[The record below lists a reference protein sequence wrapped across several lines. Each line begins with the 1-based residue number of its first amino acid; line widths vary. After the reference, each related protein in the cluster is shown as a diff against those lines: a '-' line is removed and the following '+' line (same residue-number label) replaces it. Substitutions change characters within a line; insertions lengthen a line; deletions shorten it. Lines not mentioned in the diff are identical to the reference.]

1 MTEAVIIDGGGPSMT
16 MTAHWLHLKLG
27 LPLVEQDDEALRGDG
42 DSQVSEADLIARQK
56 AFAAAPLTVRFLA
69 R

>member
-1 MTEAVIIDGGGPSMT
+1 MT

-27 LPLVEQDDEALRGDG
+27 LPLVEQDDEALRGDS
-42 DSQVSEADLIARQK
+42 DSHVSEADLIARQK

>member
-1 MTEAVIIDGGGPSMT
+1 MT

-27 LPLVEQDDEALRGDG
+27 LPLVEQNDEALHGNS
-42 DSQVSEADLIARQK
+42 DSHVNEADLIARQK
-56 AFAAAPLTVRFLA
+56 AFAAAPLTVQFLA

>member
-1 MTEAVIIDGGGPSMT
+1 MT

-27 LPLVEQDDEALRGDG
+27 LPLVEHDEVTPGADP
-42 DSQVSEADLIARQK
+42 DSPVAAAELIARQK
-56 AFAAAPLTVRFLA
+56 AFAAQPLSVQFLT

>member
-1 MTEAVIIDGGGPSMT
+1 MT

-27 LPLVEQDDEALRGDG
+27 LPLAEQDLETPGADG
-42 DSQVSEADLIARQK
+42 DSPVSEADLIARQK
-56 AFAAAPLTVRFLA
+56 AFAAAPLTVRFFT

>member
-1 MTEAVIIDGGGPSMT
+1 MTRAVTIDGGELSMT

-27 LPLVEQDDEALRGDG
+27 LPLVEQDDHALLGDS

-56 AFAAAPLTVRFLA
+56 AFAAAPLTVQFLA

>member
-1 MTEAVIIDGGGPSMT
+1 MT

-27 LPLVEQDDEALRGDG
+27 LPLVEQDEALHGDC
-42 DSQVSEADLIARQK
+42 DSQASEADLIARQK
-56 AFAAAPLTVRFLA
+56 AFAMAPLTVRFFT

>member
-1 MTEAVIIDGGGPSMT
+1 MT

-27 LPLVEQDDEALRGDG
+27 LPLAEQDEAPGANG
-42 DSQVSEADLIARQK
+42 DSPVSEADLIARQK
-56 AFAAAPLTVRFLA
+56 AFAAAPLTVRFFT